1 MGREGFEPSKAE
13 PTDLQSVAF
22 NHFAISPRERDSGMY
37 CRKPECV
44 CKELLV
50 LAMDSR
56 FRGND
61 ILTMDSR
68 FRGDDILTMD
78 PRFRGDDI

>member
-1 MGREGFEPSKAE
+1 
-13 PTDLQSVAF
+13 
-22 NHFAISPRERDSGMY
+22 MY